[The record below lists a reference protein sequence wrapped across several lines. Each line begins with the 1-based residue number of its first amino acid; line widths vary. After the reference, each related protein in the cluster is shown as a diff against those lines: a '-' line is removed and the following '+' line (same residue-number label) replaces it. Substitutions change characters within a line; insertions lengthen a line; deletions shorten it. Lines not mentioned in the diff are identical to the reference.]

1 MSELREYTNDEYKV
15 DLRKELEENGL
26 YKSVGKRLDEINT
39 TISELNCIP
48 VTITRH
54 HGYSYAQE
62 MMREIMDLIEMREL
76 LLSLI

>member
-1 MSELREYTNDEYKV
+1 MNELRIYTNDEYKAN
-15 DLRKELEENGL
+15 LRKELEENGL
-26 YKSVGKRLDEINT
+26 YKSVSKRLDEINV

-62 MMREIMDLIEMREL
+62 MMCEILNLIEMR
-76 LLSLI
+76 